1 MRVTAP
7 LAFAIVLLAFAVP
20 APAQEDE
27 DATDQP
33 WEQEKK
39 KDAKPAKGADDSAG
53 EAEGATGEKPVDKAA
68 PASGE
73 KAAPKPAKQEKVK
86 KGKGGKEGDAPAP
99 PHGFKG
105 SVVEETHDYIRCK
118 DDVYQKFL
126 QAREEYTALKRQQTN
141 LLSLVNREQKTL
153 EKIQELSDDEI
164 EADVKSAQVKALT
177 KTIED
182 AQDKL
187 KKLEPKLMEK
197 LYKYEPL
204 RSKCE
209 D

>member
-1 MRVTAP
+1 MRIAAAFWLGALVVTLSAP
-7 LAFAIVLLAFAVP
+7 AL
-20 APAQEDE
+20 AQEDE
-27 DATDQP
+27 EATDQP

-39 KDAKPAKGADDSAG
+39 KDPKPAKGADPAAP
-53 EAEGATGEKPVDKAA
+53 EAEGTDGEKPDAKTA
-68 PASGE
+68 PPPGE
-73 KAAPKPAKQEKVK
+73 KTAPKPAKQEKAK
-86 KGKGGKEGDAPAP
+86 KGKGAKEGAAPAP
-99 PHGFKG
+99 PQGFKG
-105 SVVEETHDYIRCK
+105 AVIEETHDYIRCK

-141 LLSLVNREQKTL
+141 LLSLINREQKTL

-164 EADVKSAQVKALT
+164 EADVKATQVKALS
-177 KTIED
+177 KTIEE